1 MGDEETIEPR
11 EYPLPGST
19 PYINKLAREDS
30 ERAIGRICMAF
41 QQLEELVSCLISQLI
56 SDDVQLGT
64 IVTAEL
70 SFRNKLGLLYS
81 LYLYRAGVSK
91 PPETFKTL
99 LGKLYRAEE
108 RRNTIFHSNWI
119 KAPVCGML
127 TRYKYTAKSG
137 KGFAHHTEDFVP
149 ERIEAI
155 VTETRETADDLIA
168 HFDKAF
174 PATAADKV
182 LQVLES
188 ARAAAIMA
196 SAQRT

>member
-91 PPETFKTL
+91 PL
-99 LGKLYRAEE
+99 RLSRL
-108 RRNTIFHSNWI
+108 
-119 KAPVCGML
+119 C
-127 TRYKYTAKSG
+127 
-137 KGFAHHTEDFVP
+137 
-149 ERIEAI
+149 
-155 VTETRETADDLIA
+155 
-168 HFDKAF
+168 
-174 PATAADKV
+174 
-182 LQVLES
+182 
-188 ARAAAIMA
+188 
-196 SAQRT
+196 